1 MNQPQMKV
9 PFARVPLALA
19 QDRAVS
25 DAAFRMYAIIAAW
38 TPNKKDGLRYIHCA
52 ALAAALDIQDRHVK
66 RLTAQLCA
74 AGWLLKSGDGG
85 CNRPARYQPLQHK
98 TRSSEDRVLDENHVI
113 TGHGLVEN
121 HVITGHGQS
130 VDTLSLYK
138 PSVDEVDSDARARA
152 NAPAA
157 DASASS
163 DKYRFPLPHDFR
175 PPQAWIDA
183 GRQARAAAGRP
194 PLSPLQ
200 TDALIAKFVG
210 KKTQQGKPMDWT
222 RWQLAF
228 IEWFVRENH
237 NPKKTLG
244 RKESVTP
251 QTATPLQTAV
261 EAQPAAEMPTAIPTA
276 TPLQTAAAT
285 EPAVEMPTATP
296 TAAPPPSAPE
306 NESTA
311 LAAATAH
318 AAFIEAAKIMG
329 QKMAMP
335 IDRGYQPQHPGAT
348 VSPSPSPAKI
358 WVPKKRADFAARAAA
373 LGINLPKNCP
383 VAGNKPEVSGSA
395 VAAPS

>member
-38 TPNKKDGLRYIHCA
+38 TPNKKDGLRYIHCSE
-52 ALAAALDIQDRHVK
+52 LAAALDIKDRHVK

-85 CNRPARYQPLQHK
+85 CNRPARYQPLQGK
-98 TRSSEDRVLDENHVI
+98 RGQSDCPVLGENHVI
-113 TGHGLVEN
+113 TGHGLGEN

-138 PSVDEVDSDARARA
+138 PSVDETDLEVARAR
-152 NAPAA
+152 APAA

-175 PPQAWIDA
+175 PPQVWIDA
-183 GRQARAAAGRP
+183 ARLERSAAGQP

-200 TDALIAKFVG
+200 IDALITKFVG
-210 KKTQQGKPMDWT
+210 TKTQRGKPMDQA

-237 NPKKTLG
+237 KPQKTLG

-251 QTATPLQTAV
+251 QTATPLQTTV
-261 EAQPAAEMPTAIPTA
+261 EAQPAAEMPTATPTA
-276 TPLQTAAAT
+276 TP
-285 EPAVEMPTATP
+285 
-296 TAAPPPSAPE
+296 PSNGAE
-306 NESTA
+306 NADTA
-311 LAAATAH
+311 LAADNAH
-318 AAFIEAAKIMG
+318 KTLLVEVVKVMG
-329 QKMAMP
+329 GKMAMP
-335 IDRGYQPQHPGAT
+335 MDRGYQPQHPGAT
-348 VSPSPSPAKI
+348 VLPSPPAAAKI
-358 WVPKKRADFAARAAA
+358 WIPKNRAKFAAAAA
-373 LGINLPKNCP
+373 AHGIPLPKNC
-383 VAGNKPEVSGSA
+383 AL
-395 VAAPS
+395 

>member
-38 TPNKKDGLRYIHCA
+38 TPNKKDGLRYIHCSE
-52 ALAAALDIQDRHVK
+52 LAAALDIKDRHVK

-85 CNRPARYQPLQHK
+85 CNRPARYQPLQGK
-98 TRSSEDRVLDENHVI
+98 RGQSDCPVLGENHVI
-113 TGHGLVEN
+113 TGHGLGEN

-138 PSVDEVDSDARARA
+138 PSVDETDLEVARAR
-152 NAPAA
+152 APAA

-175 PPQAWIDA
+175 PPQVWIDA
-183 GRQARAAAGRP
+183 ARLERSAAGQP

-200 TDALIAKFVG
+200 IDALITKFVG
-210 KKTQQGKPMDWT
+210 TKTQRGKPMDQA

-237 NPKKTLG
+237 KPQKTLG
-244 RKESVTP
+244 KKESVMTP
-251 QTATPLQTAV
+251 TATPLQTAV
-261 EAQPAAEMPTAIPTA
+261 EAQPVA
-276 TPLQTAAAT
+276 
-285 EPAVEMPTATP
+285 EMPTATP
-296 TAAPPPSAPE
+296 PPPSNGAE
-306 NESTA
+306 NADTA

-335 IDRGYQPQHPGAT
+335 IDRGYQPQHPGAA

-358 WVPKKRADFAARAAA
+358 WIPKKRAEFAARAATM
-373 LGINLPKNCP
+373 GIELPKNCP